1 MARQETL
8 RGRGEEIAEERVV
21 DERSPL
27 LSRNRRESSSSEVD
41 EAYVDVE
48 RTAPACAEND
58 TETKSQGTPASAV
71 IKIVA
76 ILLVGTF
83 TANADGS
90 LVMATHPT
98 IASEFDDLENSSWLF
113 VAFALAGAATQ
124 TLVDLVPLRD
134 VAAWQAGLNLAA
146 TVGRSLGGPLGGW
159 LADTIG
165 WRWSFLGQ
173 APIFLLAVV
182 LCWLFLPKG
191 MPSSTHQVETEDSK
205 PEDSKKS
212 PLARI
217 DFLGAGLLALFILAF
232 LLPIEIGGTKV
243 PWTHPLIFIFFGAAI
258 VLGGL
263 FAATEQWWAKEPI
276 FPLEILKHRDVVLT
290 YFITGAQ
297 VAAQLGL
304 MFSVPLYFQ
313 VTKRVSN
320 TVAGLHLF
328 PAVAG
333 NAIGG
338 IMAGYLIKKTGRYKY
353 LLVLAT
359 LASSLSYVLLLLRWH
374 GDTNVWES
382 LYILPGGL
390 GAGLVQSA
398 GFIAAQAGVNPKHK
412 AAITSGIFLTVQ
424 IGMIIGLSSVSAVM
438 METMRWR
445 LEELLKGMGL
455 DALMRKT
462 IIQKATSNV
471 DFIDRTD
478 SHIAQ
483 AVVQASFYDDNS
495 QTWVRISLDMANM
508 IKRVMMYDGGD
519 VERIQ
524 VRIPAHPDSSDAT
537 LPLSRLELPELCMN
551 CRSPYH
557 WTQNC
562 QDACG
567 HCGQLWHACYDCE
580 SIPRNRCKCGP
591 YPQRHLVKKCEILCT
606 EECPK
611 TEKDEP
617 GKRPMDS

>member
-8 RGRGEEIAEERVV
+8 RNRGEETAEERVV

-27 LSRNRRESSSSEVD
+27 LSRNRRESSSSGESSLTSSSSSGDSDGQFLPWHLTPSTEVD

-58 TETKSQGTPASAV
+58 TETKSQDTPASAV

-98 IASEFDDLENSSWLF
+98 IASEFDDLENSN
-113 VAFALAGAATQ
+113 
-124 TLVDLVPLRD
+124 LVPLRD

-191 MPSSTHQVETEDSK
+191 MPSSAHQVETEDSK
-205 PEDSKKS
+205 PEDPKKS

-455 DALMRKT
+455 DALVRKT
-462 IIQKATSNV
+462 V
-471 DFIDRTD
+471 G
-478 SHIAQ
+478 
-483 AVVQASFYDDNS
+483 Y
-495 QTWVRISLDMANM
+495 
-508 IKRVMMYDGGD
+508 
-519 VERIQ
+519 
-524 VRIPAHPDSSDAT
+524 
-537 LPLSRLELPELCMN
+537 
-551 CRSPYH
+551 
-557 WTQNC
+557 
-562 QDACG
+562 
-567 HCGQLWHACYDCE
+567 
-580 SIPRNRCKCGP
+580 
-591 YPQRHLVKKCEILCT
+591 
-606 EECPK
+606 
-611 TEKDEP
+611 
-617 GKRPMDS
+617 